1 MNRIT
6 SLPMRWTLISGGL
19 LLLLIAVAAGWAFGR
34 ADEDAAWQQVQASGV
49 IHVGL
54 DAAYPPFEVV
64 DEKGNIIGFD
74 VDLANEIAGRLGVR
88 VQFHNITYDA
98 LFDKLLIGEVDTVI
112 SAMVIAPEFAGKA
125 SFSIP
130 YFSAGEHLIVPRNA
144 DTLTMSSLDGRSL
157 AVEYGSGGDVEARAW
172 ERRLAA
178 LDILRYDNAG
188 AAVNAVAA
196 GEADAALVD
205 GITARYAVAGQPTL
219 QMGEMVTETY
229 YGVAVHPDSLVLL
242 DAINTALQDMLAD
255 GTINAI
261 TARWFGEIPE

>member
-1 MNRIT
+1 MNRMT
-6 SLPMRWTLISGGL
+6 ALPTRWKLIGGGL
-19 LLLLIAVAAGWAFGR
+19 LFLLAAGAVWLMVGR
-34 ADEDAAWQQVQASGV
+34 TDEDAAWEQVQSSGV

-64 DEKGNIIGFD
+64 NENGNIIGFD
-74 VDLANEIAGRLGVR
+74 VDLANEIAARLGVA

-98 LFDKLLIGEVDTVI
+98 LFDKLLIGEVDAVI

-130 YFSAGEHLIVPRNA
+130 YFSAGEHLIVPRDA
-144 DTLTMSSLDGRSL
+144 DTLTMRALDGQSL

-172 ERRLAA
+172 ERRMES

-188 AAVNAVAA
+188 DAVNAVAV

-219 QMGEMVTETY
+219 QLGEMVTETY

-242 DAINTALQDMLAD
+242 NAINTALEEMLAD
-255 GTINAI
+255 RTVDTI
-261 TARWFGEIPE
+261 TAKWFGEIPE